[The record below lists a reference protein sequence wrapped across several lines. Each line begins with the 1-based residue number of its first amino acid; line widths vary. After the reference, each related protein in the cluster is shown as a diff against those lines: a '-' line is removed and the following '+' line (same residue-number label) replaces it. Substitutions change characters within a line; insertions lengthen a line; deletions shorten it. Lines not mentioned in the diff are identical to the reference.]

1 MSMLSRLLA
10 VAAVLPLAAA
20 QCPFSSLSV
29 QSAGASCNL
38 QPTGCCAIVSGPTQL
53 NATLAVT
60 PCALEMQVPAVEG
73 CCGVVVPARILVL
86 GDVLTAV
93 PFPNFGPTCTLWV
106 LPGVALVLTL
116 GDSFSLAIP
125 PALPPITFLAQAAAI
140 HTSPFGPPVVTF
152 SEAKAL
158 SLR

>member
-1 MSMLSRLLA
+1 MSILSRLAA
-10 VAAVLPLAAA
+10 VVAVLPLAAA

-60 PCALEMQVPAVEG
+60 PCALDLEVPAIEG
-73 CCGVVVPARILVL
+73 CCGVAVPARLLVL
-86 GDVLTAV
+86 GDAPTAV
-93 PFPNFGPTCTLWV
+93 PLPNFGPSCTLWV

-116 GDSFSLAIP
+116 GDRFTLPIP

-152 SEAKAL
+152 TEAKAL